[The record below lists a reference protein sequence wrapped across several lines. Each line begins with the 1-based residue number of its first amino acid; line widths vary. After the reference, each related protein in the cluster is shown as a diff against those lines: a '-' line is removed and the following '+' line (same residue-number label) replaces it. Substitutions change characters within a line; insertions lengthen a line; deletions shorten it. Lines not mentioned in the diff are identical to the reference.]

1 MEDLRKA
8 DEIIAKM
15 KKIWTPT
22 KPAKIVRQEQ
32 QVSI

>member
-15 KKIWTPT
+15 KQIWTPPE
-22 KPAKIVRQEQ
+22 PAKILQQHQ
-32 QVSI
+32 QVAI

>member
-15 KKIWTPT
+15 KQIWTPPE
-22 KPAKIVRQEQ
+22 PAKIRQQEQ
-32 QVSI
+32 QLAI